1 MAETFTKNKAQA
13 SEKAYNDAIA
23 VFKKLGYEVVE
34 VKLPDLPYGDAVGII
49 VAAEG
54 ASAHENFIRGERF
67 QMLADANQVAG
78 FTAALA
84 VPAVDYLWA
93 MRMRSEAL
101 KANAIWD
108 KCDCVFKPVFYH
120 GAPRADKSLNEGFA
134 LMGGDDGPA
143 NLLGW
148 PSMAFPIGFEEGLP
162 LGGQI
167 IAPAMREDTCY
178 SVALDFQRETDFHK
192 RVPPGAAA

>member
-1 MAETFTKNKAQA
+1 V
-13 SEKAYNDAIA
+13 D
-23 VFKKLGYEVVE
+23 
-34 VKLPDLPYGDAVGII
+34 VKLPDLPYDIAVGII

-67 QMLADANQVAG
+67 QMLADAHQVAG

-93 MRMRSEAL
+93 MRLRSEAL
-101 KANAIWD
+101 KANAIWE

-120 GAPRADKSLNEGFA
+120 GAPRADKPLEEGFA

-178 SVALDFQRETDFHK
+178 RVSVDFQRETDFHK
-192 RVPPGAAA
+192 RVPPGAGA